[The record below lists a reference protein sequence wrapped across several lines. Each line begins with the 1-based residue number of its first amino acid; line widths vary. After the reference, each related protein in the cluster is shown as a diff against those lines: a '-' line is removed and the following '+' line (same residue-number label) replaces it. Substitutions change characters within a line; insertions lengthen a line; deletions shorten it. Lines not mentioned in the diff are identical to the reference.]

1 MALVPAPDAQVRQ
14 VKTVIVVQVGIV
26 VIAVLGVGAV
36 FLLAIVDGVLGARD
50 HLTIGDRL
58 VNWTK
63 NNPWFAGTASF
74 ILGVLIG
81 HFFWPGD

>member
-1 MALVPAPDAQVRQ
+1 MALVPASDAQVRQ
-14 VKTVIVVQVGIV
+14 VKTVTVVQVGIV
-26 VIAVLGVGAV
+26 VIAVLGVSSV
-36 FLLAIVDGVLGARD
+36 FVVAIVDGVLGARD

-63 NNPWFAGTASF
+63 NNPWFAGAVSF
-74 ILGVLIG
+74 ILGVLIS

>member
-1 MALVPAPDAQVRQ
+1 MSA
-14 VKTVIVVQVGIV
+14 VQVGIV

-36 FLLAIVDGVLGARD
+36 FVVAIVDGVLGAMD

-63 NNPWFAGTASF
+63 NNPWFAGAASF
-74 ILGVLIG
+74 ILGVLIS
-81 HFFWPGD
+81 HFFWPGQP

>member
-1 MALVPAPDAQVRQ
+1 MALVPAPDADVRH
-14 VKTVIVVQVGIV
+14 TRNMTVVQVGIV

-36 FLLAIVDGVLGARD
+36 FAVAIVDGVLGAMD

-63 NNPWFAGTASF
+63 NNPWFAGAASF
-74 ILGVLIG
+74 ILGVLIS